1 MVHIFDRHKKWQD
14 SGNVQCLMCN
24 SYIRSKKK
32 KKGCEKKTK
41 QQNPFLFG
49 RSEDLQDNI
58 KERIQTL
65 RGDQNKANKKTIL
78 NEEIKEESQMLPGAD

>member
-1 MVHIFDRHKKWQD
+1 M
-14 SGNVQCLMCN
+14 
-24 SYIRSKKK
+24 
-32 KKGCEKKTK
+32 K
-41 QQNPFLFG
+41 QQNPSLFG

-78 NEEIKEESQMLPGAD
+78 NEEIKEESQMLPGADSVCTHMPTFH